1 MARKTTNARS
11 ADYNK
16 KIKELE
22 DEIIEKK
29 SERNKKTKK
38 LEDEL
43 TETSYTL
50 ATQKNNMPVK
60 KQNELMKL
68 ISNLIEALREEKIKN
83 YDKDCKDAAQLKI
96 MHELKRRNEEKDRK
110 ITVLERNSSK
120 FDEKE
125 INIKT

>member
-29 SERNKKTKK
+29 SERNKKTEK